1 MIGLGLFEMLI
12 ISVVGILLLG
22 VPLVV
27 VGIVISLNSNKPKQN

>member
-12 ISVVGILLLG
+12 ILVVGILLLG

-27 VGIVISLNSNKPKQN
+27 VGIVVALNGNKPKQ